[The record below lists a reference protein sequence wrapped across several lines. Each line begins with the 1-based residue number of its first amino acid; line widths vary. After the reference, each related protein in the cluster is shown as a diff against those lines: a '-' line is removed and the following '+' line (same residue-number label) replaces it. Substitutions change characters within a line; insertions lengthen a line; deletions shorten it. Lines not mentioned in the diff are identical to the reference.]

1 MAYQKESSMDSTKLQ
16 AAIAA
21 FIKNKKTNA
30 AYHDDNWA
38 ERMPIVGCCCK
49 ECDAYGDQKCT

>member
-1 MAYQKESSMDSTKLQ
+1 MDSTKLQ